1 MRPASATAIAKS
13 PEFGDRVRTARDRAR
28 LSQRQLASAVGVDKR
43 AVQGWEA
50 GESGITW
57 PNLKKL
63 ADELDVSADWLR
75 LGDELQDLPAE
86 PDSRSYT
93 PEQVIDA
100 ASQAAVDALEK
111 LLNPANGS
119 RATLLDALSEIA
131 ERLTRI
137 EATLDEAAQA
147 PRDRAGGDLVAATRR
162 SKAALGGDRAAPD
175 APASRAGQDTRRAG
189 GASSGS
195 PRAPR
200 SGTPR
205 SASKRA
211 R

>member
-1 MRPASATAIAKS
+1 MRPPSATAIGKS
-13 PEFGDRVRTARDRAR
+13 PEFGDRVRAARDRAH

-63 ADELDVSADWLR
+63 ADQLDVSADWLR

-86 PDSRSYT
+86 ADARSYT

-100 ASQAAVDALEK
+100 ASQAAVDAIEK
-111 LLNPANGS
+111 LLNPGNGS
-119 RATLLDALSEIA
+119 RATLLDALREIA

-137 EATLDEAAQA
+137 EAQLDDADEAAA
-147 PRDRAGGDLVAATRR
+147 DPAGDDLVTATRR
-162 SKAALGGDRAAPD
+162 SKAALGAGRAESD
-175 APASRAGQDTRRAG
+175 APASRAGQGTRRAS

-195 PRAPR
+195 ARAPG